1 MKQGD
6 ETRATV
12 RDVAARTG
20 LSIATVSRVLNGR
33 ANVAPATRERVLAT
47 IAELGRGAPR
57 RRGERATGIYVR
69 CPYVLTDYFGL
80 IVSAVAEALEP
91 HGLQVILNAGVAA
104 QRDHV
109 LTALT
114 GRRDVA
120 GAVLIL
126 PPEPGAELARLRDRG
141 FPFVVLDPRTPPPRN
156 LAAVSAAHFSG
167 ARQLAAHLVGLG
179 HRRIGIIGG
188 PRDWLAGEN
197 RFAGYLS
204 PLADAG
210 VLPTPELTRFV
221 AEPTTELGH
230 HAAAELLDLPERPT
244 ALLAFNDKMAIG
256 ALRAAAERGLRVP
269 ADLSVAGFDD
279 IELGQACR
287 PMLTTVRQPL
297 EEMGRMAVH
306 LLLRMLGGHR
316 LDALHV
322 ELATE
327 LVIRDSTGPVP
338 DVFHGSGTAVPRSG
352 TPSH

>member
-1 MKQGD
+1 MKHGD
-6 ETRATV
+6 ETRVTV

-20 LSIATVSRVLNGR
+20 LSIATISRVLNGR
-33 ANVAPATRERVLAT
+33 ANVASHTRERVLA
-47 IAELGRGAPR
+47 AMGELGQKAPR
-57 RRGERATGIYVR
+57 RRGERATGVYVR

-91 HGLQVILNAGVAA
+91 HGLQVILNAGVSA
-104 QRDHV
+104 QREHV
-109 LTALT
+109 LTTLT
-114 GRRDVA
+114 GRRDVT

-156 LAAVSAAHFSG
+156 LAAVSAAHFAG
-167 ARQLAAHLVGLG
+167 ARQLTAHLVELG

-188 PRDWLAGEN
+188 PRDWLASEN

-204 PLADAG
+204 PLADAR
-210 VLPTPELTRFV
+210 VLPEPELVRFV
-221 AEPTTELGH
+221 AEPTTELGYR
-230 HAAAELLDLPERPT
+230 AAAELLDLPDRPT
-244 ALLAFNDKMAIG
+244 ALVAFNDKMAIG

-269 ADLSVAGFDD
+269 DDLSVAGFDD
-279 IELGQACR
+279 IDLGQACR

-316 LDALHV
+316 LDALHL

-327 LVIRDSTGPVP
+327 LVVRESTGP
-338 DVFHGSGTAVPRSG
+338 ARI
-352 TPSH
+352 

>member
-6 ETRATV
+6 ETTARRATV
-12 RDVAARTG
+12 RDVAAQTG

-33 ANVAPATRERVLAT
+33 SNVAPHTRDRVLSAMGS
-47 IAELGRGAPR
+47 LGRQAPQ
-57 RRGERATGIYVR
+57 RRGGRAERATGVFVR

-91 HGLQVILNAGVAA
+91 HGLEVILNAGVAA
-104 QRDHV
+104 QRERV
-109 LTALT
+109 LPGLT
-114 GRRDVA
+114 GRRNVA

-141 FPFVVLDPRTPPPRN
+141 FPFVVVDPRTPPPRN
-156 LAAVSAAHFSG
+156 LAAVSAAHFAG
-167 ARQLAAHLVGLG
+167 ARRLTAHLIDLG

-188 PRDWLAGEN
+188 PRDWLASEN

-210 VLPTPELTRFV
+210 VLQAPELTRFV

-230 HAAAELLDLPERPT
+230 RAAAELLDLPDRPT
-244 ALLAFNDKMAIG
+244 ALVAFNDKMAIG

-269 ADLSVAGFDD
+269 EDLSVAGFDD
-279 IELGQACR
+279 IELAEACH
-287 PMLTTVRQPL
+287 PLLTTVRQPL
-297 EEMGRMAVH
+297 GEMGRMAVN
-306 LLLRMLGGHR
+306 LLLRMLGGHH
-316 LDALHV
+316 LEALHV

-327 LVIRDSTGPVP
+327 LVVRDSTGR
-338 DVFHGSGTAVPRSG
+338 A
-352 TPSH
+352 PS